1 MFAQRHEV
9 ARSGEERRVG
19 PIEKE
24 AEMALARVVTF
35 EGVDKD
41 RMEQM
46 RTEMEAQEQPE
57 DVPASEIVVLHDPE
71 ADKSVVILFFENEDD
86 YRRGD
91 AALDA
96 MPAADTPGRRTSV
109 AKYDVAMRMTGSPTG

>member
-1 MFAQRHEV
+1 
-9 ARSGEERRVG
+9 
-19 PIEKE
+19 
-24 AEMALARVVTF
+24 MALARVVTF
-35 EGVDKD
+35 EGVDKN